1 MLFSIYKVHFIIN
14 AISLYTISILYTDK
28 YDNTQVHQNICKVLF
43 FFFFNI
49 YFLYNFF
56 FCF

>member
-14 AISLYTISILYTDK
+14 AISLYTISILYTAK
-28 YDNTQVHQNICKVLF
+28 YDNTQVHQNICKF
-43 FFFFNI
+43 I
-49 YFLYNFF
+49 IFLIFISYIIF

>member
-1 MLFSIYKVHFIIN
+1 MLFSIYKVHFIVN
-14 AISLYTISILYTDK
+14 AISLYTIPILYTDK

-43 FFFFNI
+43 FFKI